1 MRDLK
6 YLLPV
11 LLFFV
16 MSCASTKQFNK
27 QITEPISPNKLI
39 RDVNYVQRQIQK
51 RQVDYDYYT
60 SKAVIDN
67 KFDSIRRAIH
77 SPMTGREFYPLIA
90 EILASIH
97 QGHLSVAPAIPKPD
111 KERRKYLKK
120 MGAPPLAL
128 FEYLWQNDKLLIINN
143 FSKDTHIKKGDE
155 IIAVNGLKTRDVYSK
170 YKSTLTSDGYNETG
184 IPPFFTRKLLLFY
197 TLELGVQ
204 DSLRM
209 EITNG
214 IDTLERLVMR
224 QPKKA
229 PQTKQKIKKE
239 PSPKQKTDSISH
251 TKAIEMESK
260 VSTAQKKRRFKEVEK
275 NKRIFGWNKT
285 KKEFTRSLKFFG
297 KDSSIAFLHIVRFM
311 DGNYKKAYKQIFN
324 SIQKAGSKVLVLD
337 LRNNPGGKAL
347 EIVALFR
354 YLSDSS
360 FKMYAPTK
368 VASGTSLLRPGLF
381 AQQPKFLWPVVAFV
395 YPFYAASTLL
405 TTYRGRDGFFYNDL
419 MMSNKTKTPHK
430 NAFKGK
436 IYLLVNGASFSA
448 ACLLAS
454 RMSTLSKVTILG
466 EETGGDYNGTVAG
479 IMPLVTLPN
488 SKIKVR
494 LGLKHIKPVNQ
505 REEKGRGVYPN
516 HIFIRTA
523 SDIVSGKDEALN
535 WIINNEK
542 E

>member
-1 MRDLK
+1 MRDLN
-6 YLLPV
+6 YLSAV
-11 LLFFV
+11 LLFFAMGCV
-16 MSCASTKQFNK
+16 STKQFNK
-27 QITEPISPNKLI
+27 QIAEPISPNKLI

-60 SKAVIDN
+60 PRAVIDN

-77 SPMTGREFYPLIA
+77 APLTSREFYPKIA
-90 EILASIH
+90 ELLASIH
-97 QGHLSVAPAIPKPD
+97 QGHLSVSPAIPMPD

-120 MGAPPLAL
+120 MGASPLTL
-128 FEYLWQNDKLLIINN
+128 FEYLWQNDKVFIINN
-143 FSKDTHIKKGDE
+143 FSKVTNIKKGDE
-155 IIAVNGLKTRDVYSK
+155 IIAVNGLKTREVYTK
-170 YKSTLTSDGYNETG
+170 YKSTLTSDGFNETG

-209 EITNG
+209 KITNG
-214 IDTLERLVMR
+214 TDTLEHLVMR
-224 QPKKA
+224 LPKKTT
-229 PQTKQKIKKE
+229 QTKQKIKKE
-239 PSPKQKTDSISH
+239 PSPKQKTDSIPIA
-251 TKAIEMESK
+251 KKGEKESK
-260 VSTAQKKRRFKEVEK
+260 ELTAQKKQLSKEVEK
-275 NKRIFGWNKT
+275 NKRVFGWNKT

-297 KDSSIAFLHIVRFM
+297 KDSNIAFMHIVRFM
-311 DGNYKKAYKQIFN
+311 DGNYKKAYEQIFD
-324 SIQKAGSKVLVLD
+324 SIQKAASKVLVLD

-347 EIVALFR
+347 EIVELFR
-354 YLSDSS
+354 YFADSN

-368 VASGTSLLRPGLF
+368 VASRTALLRPGLF
-381 AQQPKFLWPVVAFV
+381 AQQQKFLWPVVAFV

-405 TTYRGRDGFFYNDL
+405 TTYRGKDGFFYNDL
-419 MMSNKTKTPHK
+419 MMSNKTKTPYK

-479 IMPLVTLPN
+479 IMPVVTLPN

-505 REEKGRGVYPN
+505 RAEKGRGVYPN
-516 HIFIRTA
+516 HVFVRAA

-535 WIINNEK
+535 WIISNEG